1 MAEKKYGSVV
11 MSSRDTPQLIQ
22 FVECI
27 FNKMLPI
34 IQCIIKRKCFIS
46 VFLCG
51 MQTVIPLF
59 SEIHVTML
67 RYSLRLPETYCYRG
81 GGAGG

>member
-11 MSSRDTPQLIQ
+11 MSSRDTPQLLQ

-34 IQCIIKRKCFIS
+34 IQCIIKRKC
-46 VFLCG
+46 
-51 MQTVIPLF
+51 LF